1 MAGRMPGG
9 GADQVGI
16 SRGIRD
22 MPGSQG
28 HMFPR
33 FVQKENSKVPVLAN
47 WAVIGIFLI
56 VSFSAIAAGRDFLMP
71 VTMAVLLF
79 FVFTPLRRLA
89 ERRGVPDAV
98 TAAGVTLSILLTV
111 AVIAYAASGPI
122 SRAMGN
128 MPIISAQLEQKFDNV
143 RDSLS
148 DLRDAARQI
157 DEVQHA
163 PSGEDERP
171 AIRVE
176 QQGQTTLGM
185 VVQMAPLLIGQVL
198 FTLIL
203 LFFLIAS
210 GDLLYLKIVQSFD
223 RMRDKRGAYLAL
235 RQIEDSLGNYL
246 GAITIINAGLGL
258 AVGLTMWAWGM
269 PGPLLFGIG
278 AFVLNFIPYLGAI
291 LGVTM
296 SAIVAL
302 VVMPGLFWPAMVA
315 GSYLM
320 LTSLEGQIITP
331 YFVSRRLQMNTVVV
345 FLAVALWA
353 WLWSVIGMIIA
364 VPVLVVMRVQCD
376 HVPGWEKFGN
386 FLAGDTPPA
395 LTDEDEDEARE
406 LVETG
411 AQAEDNETARLVTA
425 PLVAEEPRPQE
436 RP

>member
-1 MAGRMPGG
+1 MPSPEG
-9 GADQVGI
+9 Q
-16 SRGIRD
+16 S
-22 MPGSQG
+22 
-28 HMFPR
+28 FPR
-33 FVQKENSKVPVLAN
+33 FSQRSDSKVPVLAN

-56 VSFSAIAAGRDFLMP
+56 LGFSAVAAGRDFLMP

-89 ERRGVPDAV
+89 QRRGIPDAA
-98 TAAGVTLSILLTV
+98 TAAGITLSILLV
-111 AVIAYAASGPI
+111 VGVIAYAASGPL
-122 SRAMGN
+122 SRAMTN
-128 MPIISAQLEQKFDNV
+128 MPVISAQLEQKFDNV
-143 RDSLS
+143 RESLS

-157 DEVQHA
+157 DEAQGGG
-163 PSGEDERP
+163 SGDDPRP

-176 QQGQTTLGM
+176 QDGETTLGM
-185 VVQMAPLLIGQVL
+185 VMTMAPLLVAQVM

-210 GDLLYLKIVQSFD
+210 GDLMYLKIVQSFD

-246 GAITIINAGLGL
+246 GAIAIINAGLGL
-258 AVGLTMWAWGM
+258 AIGLAMWAWGM
-269 PGPLLFGIG
+269 PGALLFGIG

-291 LGVTM
+291 TGVVI

-315 GSYLM
+315 LTYLG

-345 FLAVALWA
+345 FLGVALWA

-364 VPVLVVMRVQCD
+364 VPVLVVLRVLAD
-376 HVPGWEKFGN
+376 HIPGWEKFGN
-386 FLAGDTPPA
+386 FLAGDEPPA
-395 LTDEDEDEARE
+395 LTDEDEEEARE
-406 LVETG
+406 LVEAG
-411 AQAEDNETARLVTA
+411 AEAEDGAAARVATAQV
-425 PLVAEEPRPQE
+425 VAAAQDD
-436 RP
+436 